1 MVGFAIVID
10 DAILPLADV
19 ELRSDKEHLI
29 LSQVTRARAKEDWRD
44 MDVILLAKIVKM
56 EADIRTA
63 QIQPDA
69 VGMLE
74 RTSAVHINQSADLC
88 DRHLGATS
96 ACCDP
101 INVTEPNGARISH
114 NHRHR

>member
-1 MVGFAIVID
+1 MAGFAGVID
-10 DAILPLADV
+10 DTILPPAGV

-29 LSQVTRARAKEDWRD
+29 LRQVTRASAKEDWRD
-44 MDVILLAKIVKM
+44 MDLILLAKIVKM
-56 EADIRTA
+56 EADIRA
-63 QIQPDA
+63 AKVKPDA
-69 VGMLE
+69 VGMLG
-74 RTSAVHINQSADLC
+74 RTSAVPKNQSADLC

-101 INVTEPNGARISH
+101 NNVTEPNGARISH